1 MTLANL
7 VSREIAQ
14 RRQLLRL
21 INAEE
26 VLTTPAG
33 RVAMKICRETLR
45 ATRSEIRRLRKAS

>member
-26 VLTTPAG
+26 VLTTPAS
-33 RVAMKICRETLR
+33 RFEMKLCRETLR